1 MARINTYSKDTT
13 VQKNDKLLGSNAD
26 GTTRN
31 FSIEDI
37 STFQANTN
45 AGAVIGQ
52 LPYVYHNSSF
62 GGNLARQSGSITIDT
77 LDASTAFSSVTTIKV
92 SKFPYGYENDAV
104 AVINAFLNKEI
115 IIASQD
121 TPNNFGIFTCTAVAQ
136 DSVETDF
143 YDLTLTYSSGN
154 GDFVNK
160 DFYSVARYIGS
171 DLNTTYDL
179 SVPSATTSIRLAGS
193 DSTNDDITITG
204 SGTTTV
210 TRTSG
215 TELTINST
223 DQYTGT
229 VTGTGTTNYLSKFTG
244 SSAIGDSVIFDNGTN
259 VGIGTASP
267 TQDLHVDGNARITGA
282 IYDSNNEPGTS
293 GQILSSTATGTDW
306 IDQSTIAASSAESVE
321 VPVKNVHTALI
332 TKGTPVYIF
341 GSVGSSGILEVKPA
355 DASVSGS
362 MPALGLLKQD
372 LTPNA
377 EGSCV
382 TAGKLRNLITS
393 PIDGATPV
401 EGDVI
406 YVKSGGGL
414 TTTKPQGSSNL
425 IQNMGKV
432 GVVSTSNNGTF
443 VVSSI
448 LRTNDIPNLT
458 TGKIWVGD
466 GNTIESATVH
476 LDETNTRLGVGTT
489 TPSVTLDVN
498 GAGRFNGVIRSNFLN
513 NYDNSKSIIG
523 APSNYV
529 SIYDGSGV
537 ETVRV
542 DASGNVGI
550 GTTSPLQ
557 KLHVIGSIKTSNK
570 LFLGGNT
577 DVIDPSSN
585 SGMMTIGS
593 NQPIRFTNASTTEYA
608 RITTSGNVGIG
619 TTSPGAKL
627 NVEDA
632 NGNDTAGNGVFKIS
646 AASNAGHQFG
656 FRLDAGAKNL
666 HIDTNYGG
674 TDYTAAYITRSNRHF
689 GIGVLPN
696 DARLQVKGAGS
707 TSSTTALLIQNSSTT
722 NLLTVLDDGN
732 VGIGT
737 TSPGQK
743 LTVEGNIELGTG
755 GYIYGDT
762 TTPYVR
768 LNNAA
773 GAELAYGASNRV
785 SVGGPTT
792 IISSAVDVARFRSN
806 KVIFTQP
813 LFVGTSD
820 INDTPTAELQ
830 VKGSGSTS
838 STSSLLVQ
846 NSATTEI
853 FRVRDDGSVY
863 GIGAGGVD
871 TNAAYGKD
879 ALINN
884 TTAASN
890 VAVGYQAMLDAT
902 TGGFNVAV
910 GELALSSNT
919 TATNSVA
926 IGRRALQNANVNQ
939 LVAVG
944 SYAGSA
950 HTTGAQSTYL
960 GYAAGGATTTGGSN
974 TAVGSGALNLNVT
987 GSNNT
992 AVGKEAL
999 YSNTVSLNTA
1009 VGFEAGKDN
1018 TTGTQIV
1025 ALGAYA
1031 LTNNTIGNYNVG
1043 VGSTSM
1049 FANTTGTSNVAI
1061 GWQSSY
1067 ANTTGNNNTGVGH
1080 GSLRFNTGS
1089 NHVALGYQA
1098 SYNNT
1103 TAADNVSIG
1112 YRALYTNSTGA
1123 SNVAVGKEA
1132 LRQNTAG
1139 GNNVAVGQNSLRNN
1153 QSNFNTSIGH
1163 DSSYNTTTG
1172 NSNVAIGKDSFYT
1185 NTTGSNNVAVGTDS
1199 LKSSSTGASNV
1210 AIGKDSL
1217 RNNTAS
1223 DNTAVGYQAAYNNTT
1238 GNNNVAIGK
1247 QTFQANTQGS
1257 FNVALGNAALYA
1269 NTTGQSNTAI
1279 GQSSLSS
1286 NTTGANNVA
1295 IGRDSLRYNT
1305 ASSGTAVGYQAL
1317 YNNTSGANNT
1327 AVGKDALKNNTTGT
1341 RNTAIG
1347 ENALETNTTGSY
1359 ITAVGMNALAFNTA
1373 SESTAVGYD
1382 AMVSNTTGVRNT
1394 ALGYRSLKLNV
1405 VGRDNT
1411 AIGSTA
1417 LEDSSGSENTAIGSQ
1432 ALQQN
1437 TTASQNT
1444 AVGYRALQNNTTG
1457 VANTSVGDFSLNT
1470 NQTGTR
1476 NNAFGFNSLRTMDGG
1491 IGNAGFGN
1499 ETFRSTTTGVHNIGM
1514 GDYAGYHNTTG
1525 SNNIALG
1532 YRSNFTNTTGG
1543 NNVAVGYQALYNN
1556 TASSNAAIGYQALF
1570 SNTTGSTNTAI
1581 GVDSSR
1587 SNTTAANN
1595 TSIGYR
1601 SAYANTTGANN
1612 VSIGVYANNL
1622 NVTGTGNTA
1631 VGYGAGQALTSGDNN
1646 TFIGNAGN
1654 TKTAGS
1660 QNIAI
1665 GNLSL
1670 RAGTSDYNISIGYYN
1685 QFSNTTGGRNTAIGH
1700 FVLQSN
1706 TTGEYNSILGW
1717 AAGGTGTGDQG
1728 SSNCVLGTSA
1738 NTGNF
1743 NSSVIL
1749 GRSATATASN
1759 QFVVGSSSY
1768 NAGAV
1773 TTETITADKTWTV
1786 KINGTDYKIPIVAA

>member
-1 MARINTYSKDTT
+1 MARINTYSVDSS
-13 VQKNDKLLGSNAD
+13 VQKDDKLLGSNSN

-37 STFQANTN
+37 GTFQASTN

-52 LPYVYHNSSF
+52 LPYVYHNRNF
-62 GGNLARQSGSITIDT
+62 GGNPVRQRGSITIDNY
-77 LDASTAFSSVTTIKV
+77 DASTAFSSVTTIKV
-92 SKFPYGYENDAV
+92 SKYPNGYENDAV

-121 TPNNFGIFTCTAVAQ
+121 TPNDFGIFTCTAVTQ

-154 GDFVNK
+154 GSFEVDK
-160 DFYSVARYIGS
+160 FYSAARYIGS

-244 SSAIGDSVIFDNGTN
+244 SSAIGDSVVFDNGTN
-259 VGIGTASP
+259 VGIGTTSP
-267 TQDLHVDGNARITGA
+267 SEKLHVDGNARVTGA

-293 GQILSSTATGTDW
+293 GQLLSSTATGTDW
-306 IDQSTIAASSAESVE
+306 IDQGTITASNAEHV
-321 VPVKNVHTALI
+321 VVYAKNTHTASI
-332 TKGTPVYIF
+332 AKGTPVYIT
-341 GSVGSSGILEVKPA
+341 GTVGATDTVEIAPA
-355 DASVSGS
+355 DASNSAK
-362 MPALGLLKQD
+362 MPAVGILDSTLAINDFGYI
-372 LTPNA
+372 
-377 EGSCV
+377 
-382 TAGKLRNLITS
+382 ITGGFMDNITTD
-393 PIDGATPV
+393 PIDGATPNSNDTV
-401 EGDVI
+401 
-406 YVKSGGGL
+406 YVKAGGGL
-414 TTTKPQGSSNL
+414 TLTKPTGSTNL
-425 IQNMGKV
+425 IQNIAKVGKV
-432 GVVSTSNNGTF
+432 SGGNAGSLI
-443 VVSSI
+443 VSSI

-466 GNTIESATVH
+466 SNTIESATVH
-476 LDETNTRLGVGTT
+476 LDEANTRLGVGTT

-513 NYDNSKSIIG
+513 NYANSKSIIG

-593 NQPIRFTNASTTEYA
+593 NQPIRFTNASSTEYA
-608 RITTSGNVGIG
+608 RITTS
-619 TTSPGAKL
+619 
-627 NVEDA
+627 
-632 NGNDTAGNGVFKIS
+632 
-646 AASNAGHQFG
+646 
-656 FRLDAGAKNL
+656 
-666 HIDTNYGG
+666 
-674 TDYTAAYITRSNRHF
+674 
-689 GIGVLPN
+689 
-696 DARLQVKGAGS
+696 
-707 TSSTTALLIQNSSTT
+707 
-722 NLLTVLDDGN
+722 GN

-773 GAELAYGASNRV
+773 GAELAYGATNKV

-792 IISSAVDVARFRSN
+792 ITSSAVDVARFRSN

-813 LFVGTSD
+813 LFVGTSN

-830 VKGSGSTS
+830 VKGAGSTS
-838 STSSLLVQ
+838 STSALLVQ
-846 NSATTEI
+846 NSATTEL

-974 TAVGSGALNLNVT
+974 TAVGSGALNQNVT

-992 AVGKEAL
+992 AIGKEALRSNTASNNIAIGSTAL
-999 YSNTVSLNTA
+999 YSNTS
-1009 VGFEAGKDN
+1009 
-1018 TTGTQIV
+1018 
-1025 ALGAYA
+1025 GA
-1031 LTNNTIGNYNVG
+1031 
-1043 VGSTSM
+1043 SH
-1049 FANTTGTSNVAI
+1049 VAI
-1061 GWQSSY
+1061 
-1067 ANTTGNNNTGVGH
+1067 
-1080 GSLRFNTGS
+1080 
-1089 NHVALGYQA
+1089 GYQA

-1103 TAADNVSIG
+1103 TASDNVSIG
-1112 YRALYTNSTGA
+1112 YRALFTNSTGTR
-1123 SNVAVGKEA
+1123 NVAVGKEA
-1132 LRQNTAG
+1132 LRQNTG
-1139 GNNVAVGQNSLRNN
+1139 
-1153 QSNFNTSIGH
+1153 
-1163 DSSYNTTTG
+1163 SY
-1172 NSNVAIGKDSFYT
+1172 
-1185 NTTGSNNVAVGTDS
+1185 
-1199 LKSSSTGASNV
+1199 
-1210 AIGKDSL
+1210 
-1217 RNNTAS
+1217 
-1223 DNTAVGYQAAYNNTT
+1223 
-1238 GNNNVAIGK
+1238 
-1247 QTFQANTQGS
+1247 
-1257 FNVALGNAALYA
+1257 
-1269 NTTGQSNTAI
+1269 NTAI
-1279 GQSSLSS
+1279 GQNSLYS
-1286 NTTGANNVA
+1286 
-1295 IGRDSLRYNT
+1295 NT
-1305 ASSGTAVGYQAL
+1305 ASNMTAVGY
-1317 YNNTSGANNT
+1317 
-1327 AVGKDALKNNTTGT
+1327 
-1341 RNTAIG
+1341 
-1347 ENALETNTTGSY
+1347 
-1359 ITAVGMNALAFNTA
+1359 
-1373 SESTAVGYD
+1373 ESLFA
-1382 AMVSNTTGVRNT
+1382 NTTGVRNT
-1394 ALGYRSLKLNV
+1394 ALGYRSLKSNV
-1405 VGRDNT
+1405 IGRDNT

-1417 LEDSSGSENTAIGSQ
+1417 LEDSSGSENTAIGSE

-1444 AVGYRALQNNTTG
+1444 AVGYRALQNNITG
-1457 VANTSVGDFSLNT
+1457 AANTSVGTQALKANTSGGDNTGLGYSALVSNNTGSSNVAIGRAALNT
-1470 NQTGTR
+1470 NTSG
-1476 NNAFGFNSLRTMDGG
+1476 NFNIAIGKNSLLTNSTGSNNVA
-1491 IGNAGFGN
+1491 IGDAALQDSTASGN
-1499 ETFRSTTTGVHNIGM
+1499 TATGKQSAFET
-1514 GDYAGYHNTTG
+1514 TTG
-1525 SNNIALG
+1525 SNNTA
-1532 YRSNFTNTTGG
+1532 
-1543 NNVAVGYQALYNN
+1543 AGYQSLY
-1556 TASSNAAIGYQALF
+1556 Y
-1570 SNTTGSTNTAI
+1570 
-1581 GVDSSR
+1581 
-1587 SNTTAANN
+1587 
-1595 TSIGYR
+1595 
-1601 SAYANTTGANN
+1601 NTTGANN
-1612 VSIGVYANNL
+1612 VAMGYRALMGNGVTTNWSNAVGIGYSAGQNNTANNL
-1622 NVTGTGNTA
+1622 VAIGYQSGFNNTGASNSFI
-1631 VGYGAGQALTSGDNN
+1631 GYAAGQSNTSG
-1646 TFIGNAGN
+1646 TV
-1654 TKTAGS
+1654 KV
-1660 QNIAI
+1660 AI
-1665 GNLSL
+1665 GSN
-1670 RAGTSDYNISIGYYN
+1670 ADQN
-1685 QFSNTTGGRNTAIGH
+1685 NTTGGYSVFIG
-1700 FVLQSN
+1700 
-1706 TTGEYNSILGW
+1706 GE
-1717 AAGGTGTGDQG
+1717 AGQG
-1728 SSNCVLGTSA
+1728 SSGNTTASGNVGVGYRALFRYTTGSSNVAIGGSAMFDLTTGSTNVAVGSSAAYNLTTASDNVAIGALAMYTQQTGIRNVAIGKDALRTADGGLGNIAVGVNAWRSA
-1738 NTGNF
+1738 TTGSYNVGMGDYVGYYMTTGSGNVGIGYRTNFTNTAGNYNVAVGYSALNTASTGSYNVALGYAADSGGF
-1743 NSSVIL
+1743 SESVIL
-1749 GRSATATASN
+1749 GRSAAATASN

-1768 NAGAV
+1768 NVGAV